1 MNIAG
6 LENITDKYISQ
17 EELLTLIKDSQNGN
31 LEARDLVVKSNLK
44 LVLSVIKKINNN
56 IGVSEEELV
65 QEGLKGLLKAI
76 DEFDIAQ
83 GIKFTTFTIPKII
96 SEIRRYLSS
105 KIPLSRPMKEMV
117 YKVIKYQQQYIKRN
131 NKKPSIEEIAEEL
144 KLDIIDVVKA
154 LEAIQK
160 YMLNDNFNSENHSVD
175 KIDMN

>member
-1 MNIAG
+1 
-6 LENITDKYISQ
+6 
-17 EELLTLIKDSQNGN
+17 
-31 LEARDLVVKSNLK
+31 
-44 LVLSVIKKINNN
+44 
-56 IGVSEEELV
+56 
-65 QEGLKGLLKAI
+65 
-76 DEFDIAQ
+76 
-83 GIKFTTFTIPKII
+83 
-96 SEIRRYLSS
+96 
-105 KIPLSRPMKEMV
+105 MKEIV